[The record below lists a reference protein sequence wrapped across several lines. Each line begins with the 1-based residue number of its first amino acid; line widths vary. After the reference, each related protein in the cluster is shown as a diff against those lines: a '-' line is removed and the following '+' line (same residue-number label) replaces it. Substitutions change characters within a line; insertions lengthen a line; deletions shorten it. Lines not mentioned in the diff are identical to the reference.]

1 MLQRWLR
8 NLSSAVLLLIVSLPP
23 LLTLSAGTI
32 SKHGPSPE
40 TFLFYV
46 LFGNCLRATQVAI
59 VLCAG
64 GALDAP
70 DGSPSSSESRWRG
83 EDSPQGLRLEANLGQ
98 TDKAY
103 PFLGKGPGYF
113 LYLNGTETALDL
125 RDGTGRSQAVMRMT
139 LEGARPGVEA
149 RGEMLQQHRIHY
161 FLGQDATKWVTD
173 VPTFGQVRF
182 GGVYR
187 GIDLVYYAKD
197 GEFEHDF
204 VVAPGADPGRIRMRF
219 TGAEE
224 MTLTADGGLR
234 LRQGP
239 AAVLWGPP
247 RVYQQRGGRRAAVPA
262 RYEMLGEGRVGFT
275 VEGYDRSATLVID
288 PTISFLTYAG
298 NAESSLGGRSAVD
311 SAGNIYLTGAI
322 SFSTWPVT
330 PGAAPAPSA
339 GFGPSNAL
347 LMKVN
352 ATGTQV
358 LYSTY
363 FGGIDG
369 EIGAAV
375 AVDAQGNAYVT
386 GVTDSRDF
394 PTTQG
399 AFRPTVPP
407 ASPSVA
413 DFADCFVTKFNAAG
427 SAIVYSTYLHGT
439 GNDGCTSIAV
449 DGQGNAYVTGG
460 TDSNNY
466 PTTEGA
472 FQTSYRLGVETQ
484 RYDVFVTKL
493 NAAGSQLAYS
503 TFVGGGGND
512 FATSIAVDGA
522 GNAYVTGTTTSSS
535 NFPLT
540 QGAADTSYGGHGGN
554 LQWTRWGDAFAFKLN
569 PAGTQMVYSTYIG
582 GNLDD
587 LAFSIAVDGQGA
599 AYVAGNT
606 LSPDFPTTAAAFQRT
621 YGGAGGEPLL
631 NAGDAFVTKIA
642 PDGRS
647 FAYSTYLGGSQDD
660 RALQI
665 AVDAAGNA
673 SVVGNTLSANFPVTP
688 DALQRTDRTSATAP
702 TRVRM
707 GSGFLAQLNAAGSSV
722 TYATYLGG
730 TSHDWLNGVGVTAD
744 GSVIV
749 TGTTNSADL
758 PVTAGVHQRQF
769 FGGLDNWRPLGDLFV
784 ARFGAEAQPSIAG
797 VSNAASY
804 VTGLAPGMIAVMA
817 GTNIGPENLQ
827 TARLDAQGRVATTLA
842 ETQVLVSNR
851 PAPLVYASARQTSF
865 IVPYETAAGANAQ
878 IVAVYKG
885 VRSPAFSAPVVA
897 ANPGVFS
904 ANSSGTGPGA
914 ILNQDNSFNT
924 AQNPA
929 EKGSIIVFFLTG
941 EGQTD
946 PPGTDGQIASSVFPK
961 PVLPVR
967 VEISGVQAEVLY
979 AGAVPGQVAGLMQVN
994 ARIPEGSNQGP
1005 VPVQITVGTGTSQR
1019 QLFVSVR

>member
-1 MLQRWLR
+1 LIALFVCLPGL
-8 NLSSAVLLLIVSLPP
+8 LSQ
-23 LLTLSAGTI
+23 G
-32 SKHGPSPE
+32 
-40 TFLFYV
+40 
-46 LFGNCLRATQVAI
+46 
-59 VLCAG
+59 G
-64 GALDAP
+64 GAVAKYTERESLRDIIEDALWRCSIP
-70 DGSPSSSESRWRG
+70 NHSVEVNCTGPLEGLPAPNNSRWTG
-83 EDSPQGLRLEANLGQ
+83 DPGVHAPRLEANLGQ
-98 TDKAY
+98 TDAAY
-103 PFLGKGPGYF
+103 PFLGRGPGYF
-113 LYLNGTETALDL
+113 LFLSGEEAALDI
-125 RDGTGRSQAVMRMT
+125 RDGMGRSQAVVRMR
-139 LEGARPGVEA
+139 LEGVASKEDP
-149 RGEMLQQHRIHY
+149 RGEELQQHRVNY
-161 FLGQDATKWVTD
+161 FFGQDSAKWVTN
-173 VPTFGQVRF
+173 VPTFARVRF
-182 GGVYR
+182 PQIYR
-187 GIDLVYYAKD
+187 GIDLVYYTQD

-204 VVAPGADPGRIRMRF
+204 VVAPGADPGNIRMRF
-219 TGAEE
+219 AGAAEIS
-224 MTLTADGGLR
+224 LTAGGDLQFR
-234 LRQGP
+234 ENGATVMWRKP
-239 AAVLWGPP
+239 T
-247 RVYQQRGGRRAAVPA
+247 VYQEIRGQRVRVAARFELLGDGRAGFAVDA
-262 RYEMLGEGRVGFT
+262 
-275 VEGYDRSATLVID
+275 YDRTVPLVID
-288 PTISFLTYAG
+288 PTIAFLTYAG
-298 NAESSLGGRSAVD
+298 NSESSLAGRPAVD

-322 SFSTWPVT
+322 GFSTWPVT
-330 PGAAPAPSA
+330 PGALPTSTG
-339 GFGPSNAL
+339 GFPPSNAF
-347 LMKVN
+347 LMKMN

-358 LYSTY
+358 VYSTY
-363 FGGIDG
+363 FGGATG

-375 AVDAQGNAYVT
+375 AVDGQGNAYVA
-386 GVTDSRDF
+386 GVTDSKDF

-399 AFRPTVPP
+399 AFRTQVPP
-407 ASPSVA
+407 ASPTVA
-413 DFADCFVTKFNAAG
+413 DHADCFVTKFNAAG
-427 SAIVYSTYLHGT
+427 SALAYSTYLHGT
-439 GNDGCTSIAV
+439 ANDGCTSIAV

-460 TDSNNY
+460 TESNNY

-472 FQTSYRLGVETQ
+472 VQTNYRLGAEEQ
-484 RYDVFVTKL
+484 KYDVIVTKL
-493 NAAGSQLAYS
+493 NPAGSQLVYS
-503 TFVGGGGND
+503 TFVGGSGND
-512 FATSIAVDGA
+512 FATSIAVDLQ
-522 GNAYVTGTTTSSS
+522 GNAYVTGNTTSSS

-540 QGAADTSYGGHGGN
+540 QGAADATYGGHGGN

-569 PAGTQMVYSTYIG
+569 PAGSQLVYSTYIG

-587 LAFSIAVDGQGA
+587 IGFSIAVDGQGG

-606 LSPDFPTTAAAFQRT
+606 LSPDFPTTAAAFSRT
-621 YGGAGGEPLL
+621 YSGAGGEPVL
-631 NAGDAFVTKIA
+631 NAGDAFVTKLA

-647 FAYSTYLGGSQDD
+647 FVYSTYLGGSRDD

-665 AVDAAGNA
+665 AVDTAGNV

-730 TSHDWLNGVGVTAD
+730 RSHDWLNGVAVTAD
-744 GSVIV
+744 GSVVV
-749 TGTTNSADL
+749 TGTTNSNDL
-758 PVTAGVHQRQF
+758 PVTAGVYQRQF
-769 FGGLDNWRPLGDLFV
+769 FGGTDRLQPLGDVFV
-784 ARFGAEAQPSIAG
+784 ARFGVAAQPSIAG

-842 ETQVLVSNR
+842 ETQVLVNNR

-941 EGQTD
+941 EGRTD

-961 PVLPVR
+961 PALPVR

-1005 VPVQITVGTGTSQR
+1005 VPVQITVGTATSQR